1 MSNFYVPNQQGEKA
15 LVVLRQ
21 PSQMHLQGCQ
31 SYKPFFGFCI
41 PFNHEICLDQK
52 LPEGTHPLSQAT
64 VVLYPICPQPSFDY
78 CILAKTLT
86 YIWVGQLTRAF
97 SSWSEI
103 SSTEA
108 LIHFLNQYYCTF
120 NIKGQ
125 NCSWTRGP
133 IFQPEKLNITFL
145 FFLPFF
151 PAMGFVNSII
161 IFLVFLALKSYSL
174 SF

>member
-1 MSNFYVPNQQGEKA
+1 MKLITTVRIIMVVRKKSAFYTHQEVPNQQGEKT

-78 CILAKTLT
+78 CISAKALT

-97 SSWSEI
+97 SS
-103 SSTEA
+103 
-108 LIHFLNQYYCTF
+108 
-120 NIKGQ
+120 
-125 NCSWTRGP
+125 
-133 IFQPEKLNITFL
+133 
-145 FFLPFF
+145 
-151 PAMGFVNSII
+151 
-161 IFLVFLALKSYSL
+161 
-174 SF
+174 